1 MIELGKYNTLE
12 VRRKT
17 SVGLFLSDR
26 EGNELL
32 LPNKYIPEGIEIG
45 EEIKVFIYKDS
56 EDRIIGTTLTPKV
69 FLHQFAYMK
78 VEMISQHGAFLDW
91 GLEKQLFV
99 PFREQARKMEEGKW
113 YIIYM
118 YRDEESDRLVASSK
132 INGYLDNDELTVKVG
147 DQVDIL
153 ICESTDLGINV
164 IINNIHKGLIYH
176 NELFAKVNIGDIRKG
191 YIKNIREDNKID
203 VQLQK
208 QGYGNVE
215 PSAQIILEKLKANG
229 GFLELTDASAPE
241 DIAKQLEMSKKTFK
255 KAIGSLYKNHLINIE
270 QTGIRWI
277 MTE

>member
-45 EEIKVFIYKDS
+45 EEIKVFVYKDS

-147 DQVDIL
+147 DQVEIL

>member
-45 EEIKVFIYKDS
+45 EEIKVFVYKDS

>member
-1 MIELGKYNTLE
+1 
-12 VRRKT
+12 
-17 SVGLFLSDR
+17 
-26 EGNELL
+26 
-32 LPNKYIPEGIEIG
+32 
-45 EEIKVFIYKDS
+45 
-56 EDRIIGTTLTPKV
+56 
-69 FLHQFAYMK
+69 
-78 VEMISQHGAFLDW
+78 MISQHGAFLDW

-147 DQVDIL
+147 DLVEIL

-176 NELFAKVNIGDIRKG
+176 NELFAKVNIGDIKKG

-255 KAIGSLYKNHLINIE
+255 KAIGSLYKHHLINIE
-270 QTGIRWI
+270 QMGIRWI
-277 MTE
+277 ITE